1 MRLLRSGSTVVR
13 QEKDLARAREAMVAT
28 QIAGRGVRDPRVIAA
43 MRKVPREE
51 FVPEPHRAHAYD
63 DSALPIG
70 CGQTISQPYI
80 VALMIEALGL
90 EGGEHVLEVGSGSG
104 YAAAV
109 LAEIAADVIG
119 IERQPE
125 LARRAQETLTRL
137 GYDRV
142 TIIEGDGSLG
152 YAPAA
157 PYDAILVSA
166 AAPEVPPALIEQL
179 RPGGRLVLPVGRL
192 RAHQVVRRIEKDGRG
207 RLREEDI
214 TGVRFVPLV
223 GKAGWKA

>member
-1 MRLLRSGSTVVR
+1 MSTDDPFARS
-13 QEKDLARAREAMVAT
+13 REAMVAE
-28 QIAGRGVRDPRVIAA
+28 QIAGRGITDPRVLAA

-80 VALMIEALGL
+80 VALMIEAMRLK
-90 EGGEHVLEVGSGSG
+90 GGEHVLEVGSGSG

-109 LAEIAADVIG
+109 LAEIASDVVG

-125 LARRAQETLTRL
+125 LARRAQETLARL
-137 GYDRV
+137 GYDTV
-142 TIIEGDGSLG
+142 TIIESDGSLG
-152 YAPAA
+152 YPPAA

-179 RPGGRLVLPVGRL
+179 RPGGRLVLPVGRQ
-192 RAHQVVRRIEKDGRG
+192 RAHQMVRRIEKGGRG
-207 RLREEDI
+207 RLYAEDI

>member
-1 MRLLRSGSTVVR
+1 MST
-13 QEKDLARAREAMVAT
+13 DDAFARAREAMVAE
-28 QIAGRGVRDPRVIAA
+28 QIAARGIRDPLVLAA

-51 FVPEPHRAHAYD
+51 FVPEPYRAHAYD

-70 CGQTISQPYI
+70 SGQTISQPYI
-80 VALMIEALGL
+80 VALMIEAMGL

-109 LAEIAADVIG
+109 MAAIAADVIG

-125 LARRAQETLTRL
+125 LARRAKETLARL
-137 GYDRV
+137 GCDTV
-142 TIIEGDGSLG
+142 TIIEGDGTLG
-152 YAPAA
+152 YAPGA

-166 AAPEVPPALIEQL
+166 AAPRVPPALIEQL
-179 RPGGRLVLPVGRL
+179 RPGGRLVLPVGRV
-192 RAHQVVRRIEKDGRG
+192 RAHQVVRRIEKAADGS
-207 RLREEDI
+207 LSEEEI

-223 GKAGWKA
+223 GEQGWKAPS